1 MQNAQN
7 QQQPDPADHLVASYD
22 QQTKDM
28 IQKSMQLQLNNVDML
43 KVLINQHNDLSWDDR
58 EQSTAHLVVM
68 LGAVG

>member
-7 QQQPDPADHLVASYD
+7 QQQPDPVDHLVASYD
-22 QQTKDM
+22 QQTKDRV
-28 IQKSMQLQLNNVDML
+28 QQSMHLQLNNVDML

>member
-7 QQQPDPADHLVASYD
+7 QQQPDPVDHLITSYD

-28 IQKSMQLQLNNVDML
+28 VQLSMHLQLNNVDML